1 MKINNIRIQ
10 NFRLFKNYEID
21 FNETLTVLVA
31 NNSAGKT
38 ALLDIVSITF
48 GSYIGVFPLDTN
60 KGFKFTDA
68 TIKKSGDE
76 PLYPISLEATI
87 EFENQ
92 SYDIKRE
99 LSKKG
104 SSTTAKDTTPLQHY
118 AKTNHTKLIEK
129 QEVDLPII
137 AYYGTGRLWRKIKKT
152 TTLKESYARSFGYH
166 DCLNPN
172 SNYKE
177 FEEWFLEQSRI
188 EYDEII
194 KKVQSGKDIDSSEL
208 KNINTNVLQN
218 VRESINKALHHIG
231 WKNFRF
237 DGKELVIENKTG
249 ISLAIDTFSDGVK
262 SMFALVAD
270 IAYRCSKLN
279 PHFTNASQETNGIV
293 LIDEIDMHLHPS
305 WQQKVLKDLQSIF
318 PNIQFIVTS
327 HSPQVL
333 SSISN
338 EHIRIIDPS
347 KEKAIKP
354 FVNPY
359 GKQSIV
365 ALEDIMN
372 ADATAPRKLA
382 NRFLQGILA
391 NPKSSWQSFDG
402 KQELK
407 KNLSA
412 IQNGLCAY
420 CEIRLDT
427 SIGNHLEHIDSK
439 SLNAHKTFEYQNIV
453 CSCIKDSL
461 SDNED
466 TNPISCGHA
475 KRSRSIDIK
484 PTDTECET
492 YFSFDLFGR
501 VVPNEIL
508 TIDEKQKAQNTID
521 ILNLNCKRLKRQRE
535 AVVDEGYKIVNE
547 LLNDTDALNNFL
559 DLELNTINNKY
570 FSFINLRK
578 EHFGVFVNA

>member
-1 MKINNIRIQ
+1 MKIRNIKIQ
-10 NFRLFKNYEID
+10 NFRLFKKYEID
-21 FNETLTVLVA
+21 FNESFTVLVA

-38 ALLDIVSITF
+38 ALLDIVSIAF
-48 GSYIGVFPLDTN
+48 GSYIGVFPLGTN

-68 TIKKSGDE
+68 SIGKSGDE
-76 PLYPISLEATI
+76 PLYPISLKSTI
-87 EFENQ
+87 EFQKEI
-92 SYDIKRE
+92 YDIKRE

-104 SSTTAKDTTPLQHY
+104 SSTTVKDTTPLQQY
-118 AKTNHTKLIEK
+118 AKENYTKLINK
-129 QEVDLPII
+129 QNVDLPII

-249 ISLAIDTFSDGVK
+249 ISLAIDTLSDGVK

-279 PHFTNASQETNGIV
+279 PHFSNVSQETNGIV

-305 WQQKVLKDLQSIF
+305 WQQRVLKDLQTIF
-318 PNIQFIVTS
+318 PNIQFIVTT

-338 EHIRIIDPS
+338 EHIRIIDPL
-347 KEKAIKP
+347 KEKAIKS

-372 ADATAPRKLA
+372 VDATAPKEIVQEVELLEEY
-382 NRFLQGILA
+382 FLLIQKGDIA
-391 NPKSSWQSFDG
+391 NPCL
-402 KQELK
+402 QEMRTKL
-407 KNLSA
+407 
-412 IQNGLCAY
+412 
-420 CEIRLDT
+420 
-427 SIGNHLEHIDSK
+427 
-439 SLNAHKTFEYQNIV
+439 
-453 CSCIKDSL
+453 
-461 SDNED
+461 
-466 TNPISCGHA
+466 
-475 KRSRSIDIK
+475 
-484 PTDTECET
+484 
-492 YFSFDLFGR
+492 
-501 VVPNEIL
+501 NEIFGSDYKKL
-508 TIDEKQKAQNTID
+508 LIADMIINKHKSMQK
-521 ILNLNCKRLKRQRE
+521 
-535 AVVDEGYKIVNE
+535 
-547 LLNDTDALNNFL
+547 
-559 DLELNTINNKY
+559 
-570 FSFINLRK
+570 
-578 EHFGVFVNA
+578 